1 MMGMMKREVDMMKKQ
16 LELLQQPQLN
26 HSVTEDLV
34 GWEPKK
40 KLLEV
45 DEVSVVAE
53 DLGDA
58 MTEKVT
64 DLKISNMTRDMI
76 QKALLKNGGNR
87 KATAVELGLSERT
100 LYRKIK
106 EYGL

>member
-1 MMGMMKREVDMMKKQ
+1 M
-16 LELLQQPQLN
+16 LEA
-26 HSVTEDLV
+26 
-34 GWEPKK
+34 
-40 KLLEV
+40 

-58 MTEKVT
+58 MTENVT

-87 KATAVELGLSERT
+87 KATAMELGLSERT